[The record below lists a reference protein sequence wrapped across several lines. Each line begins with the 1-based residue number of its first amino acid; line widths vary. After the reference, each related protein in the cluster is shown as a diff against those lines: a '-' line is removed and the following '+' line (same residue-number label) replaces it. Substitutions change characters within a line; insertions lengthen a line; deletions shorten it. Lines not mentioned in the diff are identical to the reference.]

1 MDVIYTLRALTIL
14 SSSGL
19 DLISSVLLECDAV
32 TRTSYYSLGIAYNV
46 FYYLGCWSLLF
57 VVVYTLNTMLRQYLG
72 KTSVIIKA
80 ILVAI
85 VGIMFFVT
93 VAHMSMASY
102 NLWAASD
109 AGYNAN
115 AEFVIEAAERLRTA
129 WNVLYFLSVI
139 LAGALSLFTVFAMR
153 SRHLSGGVSF
163 FHILL

>member
-1 MDVIYTLRALTIL
+1 M
-14 SSSGL
+14 
-19 DLISSVLLECDAV
+19 
-32 TRTSYYSLGIAYNV
+32 
-46 FYYLGCWSLLF
+46 F